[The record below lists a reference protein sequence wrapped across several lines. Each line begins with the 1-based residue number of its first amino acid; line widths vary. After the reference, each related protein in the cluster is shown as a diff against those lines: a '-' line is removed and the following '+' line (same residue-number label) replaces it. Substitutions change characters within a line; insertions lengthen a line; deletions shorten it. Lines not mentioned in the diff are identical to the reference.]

1 MSTAYPRNNSF
12 GMDDDELLQTNTY
25 RNSFLND
32 DLDNG
37 ENFEHS
43 NSTLHHSGV
52 ALDKTRSS
60 LYQTGQQP
68 EKSRL
73 SLNPDGSFP
82 EKTRST
88 LLPTSNNNSEVNI
101 QTNNATEPHE
111 HRHRHQHHHH
121 KHAHHHHDH
130 EHHHHQHTHEHVHE
144 QEPHEHI
151 HHHHHHEPEPHEHV
165 HHVHDHDH
173 HHHGHDHQHHH
184 EHTTSLPPIHNH
196 QLSDTPSALTIRRH
210 TPGVTD
216 PTLYNFP
223 VSYSPERI
231 YSTPVHNVSLPPN
244 VHVTVRRN
252 IPQAEHTLI
261 QPILYPVAIYHNSSA
276 PQQRKESPKP
286 RTPKRTRPE
295 PKPPTPKPPT
305 PKPRTPMRT
314 SPIPPVSPA
323 RRTPPPPPP
332 PPPKPRPPVKSPV
345 KSPIKPAPK
354 PRPLPVS
361 PVQPEPEPSPVPPP
375 PPPKAKNVLFRKPIR
390 TDDVQSTVQR
400 ISKTQIISPRRTTR
414 VVVQE
419 PPGYSQSYRRS
430 SVYPTAR
437 RTVSYR
443 TVPGMTTR
451 EMENEEMDDT
461 GAPIYVQTPRVQ
473 TVTFRT

>member
-1 MSTAYPRNNSF
+1 MSVPYPRNSSF

-37 ENFEHS
+37 DNFEHS

-60 LYQTGQQP
+60 LYQAGQQP

-73 SLNPDGSFP
+73 SLNQGGSFP

-88 LLPTSNNNSEVNI
+88 LLPTSNDNSEVNI

-111 HRHRHQHHHH
+111 HRHHHHHHHH

-130 EHHHHQHTHEHVHE
+130 EQHRHEHVHE
-144 QEPHEHI
+144 HVHEEEPHEHI
-151 HHHHHHEPEPHEHV
+151 HHHHHHHQPEPHEHV
-165 HHVHDHDH
+165 HHHHDHEH
-173 HHHGHDHQHHH
+173 QHHGHEHQHHH
-184 EHTTSLPPIHNH
+184 EHTTSLPPIHNY
-196 QLSDTPSALTIRRH
+196 QPSDTPSALTIRRH

-252 IPQAEHTLI
+252 TPQAEHTLI

-286 RTPKRTRPE
+286 RMPKRTQPE
-295 PKPPTPKPPT
+295 PRIPTPKPPT

-314 SPIPPVSPA
+314 SPIPPVSPVKH
-323 RRTPPPPPP
+323 TPPPQ
-332 PPPKPRPPVKSPV
+332 PRPPVRSPV

-390 TDDVQSTVQR
+390 TDDVQSSVQR
-400 ISKTQIISPRRTTR
+400 ISKTQIQSPRRATR